1 MYRLLEKSPASPK
14 NSRPPARATAN
25 EAALKRDEPAREPVA
40 GTAETTTVHNV
51 FGRPVTSAGQQD
63 AAPFGAAFVRLAE
76 YCGFTAALFG
86 NRNRRPRTPDPP
98 VIPNATCQPG
108 YFAVVSELPIKRLT
122 RATRTRAEQAR
133 R

>member
-1 MYRLLEKSPASPK
+1 
-14 NSRPPARATAN
+14 
-25 EAALKRDEPAREPVA
+25 
-40 GTAETTTVHNV
+40 
-51 FGRPVTSAGQQD
+51 VTSAGQQD